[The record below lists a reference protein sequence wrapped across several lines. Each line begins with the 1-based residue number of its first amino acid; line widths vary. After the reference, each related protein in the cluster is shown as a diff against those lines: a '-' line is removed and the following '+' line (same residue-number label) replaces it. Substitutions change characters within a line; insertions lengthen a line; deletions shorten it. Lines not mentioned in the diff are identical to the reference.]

1 MLNSDTLKK
10 GVFILIFLFVI
21 SDDGRNIIYEVYKKH
36 HKRMLFIAERILG
49 KEHGEEAVHDVFANI
64 IEKNNNI
71 EELGDKPSRYFVII
85 VRNHSLNLLKKE
97 KLELVSIEENFND
110 DYIFQSSEDGPE
122 DALLSGEAVDNLV
135 SLIQRLT
142 PATRQVLEYRY
153 IQGYSNIEIAGI
165 LGISQT
171 AVSTRIDK
179 AKNRL
184 KKLIESDGI

>member
-1 MLNSDTLKK
+1 MLNSDTLKE
-10 GVFILIFLFVI
+10 GVFILIFLLVI

-36 HKRMLFIAERILG
+36 HKRMLFIAAQILG
-49 KEHGEEAVHDVFANI
+49 KEHCEEAVHDVFANI
-64 IEKNNNI
+64 IEKNKNI
-71 EELGDKPSRYFVII
+71 EELGDKPARYFVII

-97 KLELVSIEENFND
+97 KLELISIEENFND
-110 DYIFQSSEDGPE
+110 DIFQSSEDGPE

-153 IQGYSNIEIAGI
+153 IQGYSNMEIAGI

-179 AKNRL
+179 AKKRL